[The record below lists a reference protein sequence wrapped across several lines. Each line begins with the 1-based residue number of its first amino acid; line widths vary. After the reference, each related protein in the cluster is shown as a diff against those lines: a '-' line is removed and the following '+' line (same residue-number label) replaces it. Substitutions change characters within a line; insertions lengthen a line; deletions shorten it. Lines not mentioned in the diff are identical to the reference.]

1 MKKRLLSALCAVMLL
16 ICAIPMASAQTG
28 DAARRADAL
37 TVLHLL
43 SEDPSRDLTKP
54 ATRAQAAV
62 LLVRL
67 AFSTMV
73 QFCTGFPV
81 PSLSTPEIF
90 TVILF
95 HQ

>member
-1 MKKRLLSALCAVMLL
+1 VF
-16 ICAIPMASAQTG
+16 T
-28 DAARRADAL
+28 
-37 TVLHLL
+37 T
-43 SEDPSRDLTKP
+43 T
-54 ATRAQAAV
+54 V

>member
-1 MKKRLLSALCAVMLL
+1 MF
-16 ICAIPMASAQTG
+16 T
-28 DAARRADAL
+28 
-37 TVLHLL
+37 T
-43 SEDPSRDLTKP
+43 T
-54 ATRAQAAV
+54 V

-90 TVILF
+90 YCHTFPPIKKPAAVTPRASGQRNF
-95 HQ
+95 TFPQTQFTP